1 MKSLTLGMAAALM
14 AASLA
19 CSKSTAKEPDA
30 LSIPTGSDVTLEKRD
45 GVKVSGRL
53 VEVQAQDVV
62 LELRDGQ
69 RTRVARADIAALRGA
84 TLTAAPSELAPT
96 APPAAPA
103 ESSPRR
109 SGRAA
114 SPSTANNPAPERPA
128 APAPPPAPVFREVT
142 VPAGTALAIE
152 LRTTVGSATSNVE
165 DQVRGTIR
173 QAVTIEGVE
182 AIPAG
187 STVVGSVTEA
197 ERSGRVKGLA
207 RVAFRFSALDLPGD
221 AERISIRTHGITREA
236 EATKKKDATKIGG
249 GAAAGAVIG
258 GILGGGDGAAK
269 GAAIGGAAGTGVVL
283 STRGKE
289 VTVPAGT
296 SVSTRL
302 TEPITLRVRIER

>member
-1 MKSLTLGMAAALM
+1 MKSLTLVTVAALL
-14 AASLA
+14 ATTVA
-19 CSKSTAKEPDA
+19 CSNSTAKESEA
-30 LSIPTGSDVTLEKRD
+30 LAIPTGSDVTLEKRD

-53 VEVQAQDVV
+53 IEVQAQEVV

-69 RTRVARADIAALRGA
+69 KTRVARADIAALRGA
-84 TLTAAPSELAPT
+84 TLAPAPSEAAPPTPTT
-96 APPAAPA
+96 APAGSSARPAPA
-103 ESSPRR
+103 P
-109 SGRAA
+109 
-114 SPSTANNPAPERPA
+114 SPSAANNPPVEKPA
-128 APAPPPAPVFREVT
+128 PPAPVFREVT

-152 LRTTVGSATSNVE
+152 LRTTVGSATSNIE
-165 DQVRGTIR
+165 DQVRGTI
-173 QAVTIEGVE
+173 QKAVRIDGVE

-197 ERSGRVKGLA
+197 DRSGRVKGLA
-207 RVAFRFSALDLPGD
+207 RVAFRFSTLDLPGD
-221 AERISIRTHGITREA
+221 AERISIRTNSIAREA

-296 SVSTRL
+296 SVTTRL
-302 TEPITLRVRIER
+302 SEPITLRVRIER

>member
-1 MKSLTLGMAAALM
+1 MKSLTLGIAAVLM
-14 AASLA
+14 AASVA
-19 CSKSTAKEPDA
+19 CSDSTAKEPEA
-30 LSIPTGSDVTLEKRD
+30 LAIPTGSDVTLEKRD

-69 RTRVARADIAALRGA
+69 KTRVARADIAALRGA
-84 TLTAAPSELAPT
+84 TLPPAPPEPAPPTAA
-96 APPAAPA
+96 PAAPA
-103 ESSPRR
+103 ESAPR
-109 SGRAA
+109 SAPAA
-114 SPSTANNPAPERPA
+114 SPRPA
-128 APAPPPAPVFREVT
+128 NDPPVEKSAPPPPAFREVT

-152 LRTTVGSATSNVE
+152 LRTTVGSATSTVE

-173 QAVTIEGVE
+173 KAVIVDGTE

-207 RVAFRFSALDLPGD
+207 RVAFRFSTLDLPGD
-221 AERISIRTHGITREA
+221 SERISIRTNSIAREA

-289 VTVPAGT
+289 VSVPAGT
-296 SVSTRL
+296 NVSTRL